1 MMTWPAYPIQKAVLL
16 AFLAVSTAAGAH
28 PKPIPTKYSSVHRVL
43 FLSNDPASKVPELY
57 VAGRVVT
64 ILRFEQPCDRERTKL
79 MGWEGRFEPVECV
92 GKKVLIEPLK
102 DLKPEDRLLLLVT
115 LADGTE
121 LPFTVTASET
131 RRDMQVDVYPDPE
144 SPEAVR
150 LTLEEQRKEN
160 KRLRAQARI
169 HKDELERIA
178 GVAGSEDH
186 ALALLLIRDKASLT
200 GFKEL
205 DKTLLRDEGAE
216 ILVSTLVATEKSTNR
231 KVAMVFQVT
240 NKDPDRPWVTDSG
253 LVSALKTGEPL
264 PFVIRGW
271 PASIEPGQTG
281 HVALVADL
289 SSFDPVKDG
298 DKIAFELFRDGGRQ
312 QGFIVWEV
320 KHLLH

>member
-1 MMTWPAYPIQKAVLL
+1 MMMWPAYPIQKAVLL
-16 AFLAVSTAAGAH
+16 AFLAVSTVAGAH
-28 PKPIPTKYSSVHRVL
+28 PKPIPPKYSSVHRAL

-57 VAGRVVT
+57 VAGQVVT
-64 ILRFEQPCDRERTKL
+64 ILRFEQPCDRERTKM

-102 DLKPEDRLLLLVT
+102 DLTSEDRLLLVVT

-121 LPFTVTASET
+121 LPFTVTADET

-150 LTLEEQRKEN
+150 VVLEEQRNEN
-160 KRLRAQARI
+160 KRLRAQARH
-169 HKDELERIA
+169 HKDELARIGA
-178 GVAGSEDH
+178 VANSEDH
-186 ALALLLIRDKASLT
+186 ALALLLVRDKASLT

-216 ILVSTLVATEKSTNR
+216 ILVSTLVTTEKSTNR

-240 NKDPDRPWVTDSG
+240 NKDPERPWVTDSG
-253 LVSALKTGEPL
+253 LVSALNTGEPL

-271 PASIEPGQTG
+271 PASIDPGQTG

-289 SSFDPVKDG
+289 SSFDPIKDG
-298 DKIAFELFRDGGRQ
+298 DKIAFELFRDGRRQ

-320 KHLLH
+320 KHLLP